1 MWNKLSESFL
11 GKYRDADF
19 ILRQKSR
26 TVLAISLAILF
37 MILVLIAANAARN
50 NASIGVIAPL
60 AAGVIIMIAAIFI
73 LRSGYFEIAA
83 HAVLCVC
90 LASVW
95 LTLFFDNNRDAIVVL
110 NTIMYIP
117 CLLVLTPIVISRRKS
132 AILVYCVANLAISFA
147 FTLYAARRFGLSPY
161 IVTDYLVDVTVVTI
175 SVSIVTYQ
183 IFKIN
188 RRALLQAQEEIEK
201 NIELNLS
208 LETKVLNR
216 TEELRVANEKLK
228 EMDRIKSNFFA
239 NISHEIRTPLTLILA
254 PIESALQGD
263 SSAPLNRDLL
273 RTMERNAARLLKLV
287 NNLLDISKI
296 EAGRVTMTVAEQDI
310 VGFIQSYIDSIHLP
324 SASRSITLH
333 AGSPGPVNLY
343 FDAEKMDKVFMNL
356 FSNALKFTGPG
367 GSIAIRVHDD
377 GSACRVDF
385 EDSGVGIPGDKIG
398 IIFDR
403 FSQAD
408 VGATRSHDGTGIG
421 LSLVKEF
428 IEMHGGS
435 IAVESRYIGEHPE
448 VHGTV
453 FTLTLP
459 KGTGHL
465 AGLPWVQYAGSGG
478 DTEVEFRKQHRTAEI
493 RSMVS
498 DDDARWLSEGAAAG
512 PPHSGVTVLIVEDNP
527 DMRKFLTSLLERRY
541 VVRCASN
548 GLEGLAMAREI
559 LPSLIITD
567 VMMPIMSGYEMTAKI
582 REDDMLRS
590 TPVIML
596 TARTEI
602 TEEHEGRECG
612 ADDFLI
618 KPFSLKELM
627 ERIEALLAARGR

>member
-1 MWNKLSESFL
+1 MWNKLSNSFL
-11 GKYRDADF
+11 GRYRNSDF
-19 ILRQKSR
+19 ILKQKSK
-26 TVLAISLAILF
+26 TVLAIGLALLF
-37 MILVLIAANAARN
+37 MFLLVITSNVARGN
-50 NASIGVIAPL
+50 TSIGVMSPL
-60 AAGVIIMIAAIFI
+60 VAGASIMIAAILL
-73 LRSGYFEIAA
+73 LRAGFFHTAA
-83 HAVLCVC
+83 HTVLCVC

-95 LTLFFDNNRDAIVVL
+95 LTLFFDSNRDAIVVL

-117 CLLVLTPIVISRRKS
+117 CLLVLTPIVISRHKS
-132 AILVYCVANLAISFA
+132 VILVYCVVNLAVSFV
-147 FTLYAARRFGLSPY
+147 FTFYAARHFELSQY

-201 NIELNLS
+201 NIELNQS
-208 LETKVLNR
+208 LETKVLER

-254 PIESALQGD
+254 PIESALQGEHD
-263 SSAPLNRDLL
+263 APLNRDLL

-296 EAGRVTMTVAEQDI
+296 EAGRVTMTVSEQDI
-310 VGFIQSYIDSIHLP
+310 VGFIQTYIDSIHLP
-324 SASRSITLH
+324 SASRTITLKADS
-333 AGSPGPVNLY
+333 AGPINLY

-367 GSIAIRVHDD
+367 GAIVIRVQDN
-377 GSACRVDF
+377 GPSCRVEF

-408 VGATRSHDGTGIG
+408 VGATRTHDGTGIG
-421 LSLVKEF
+421 LSLAKEF

-435 IAVESRYIGEHPE
+435 ITVESRYIGDHHES
-448 VHGTV
+448 HGSV

-459 KGTGHL
+459 KGTGHFV
-465 AGLPWVQYAGSGG
+465 GLPWVQYADPG
-478 DTEVEFRKQHRTAEI
+478 TTAEVELRRHRAAEI
-493 RSMVS
+493 RSMVG
-498 DDDARWLSEGAAAG
+498 DDDLQRTTDPLTDTPNAG
-512 PPHSGVTVLIVEDNP
+512 VSILIVEDNQ

-541 VVRCASN
+541 AVRCAAN
-548 GLEGLAMAREI
+548 GQEGLAMAREM

-567 VMMPIMSGYEMTAKI
+567 VMMPVMSGYEMTMKI

-590 TPVIML
+590 IPVIML

-602 TEEHEGRECG
+602 TEENEGRDSG
-612 ADDFLI
+612 ADDFLV

-627 ERIEALLAARGR
+627 ERIETLLARRGR

>member
-11 GKYRDADF
+11 KTYRDSDF
-19 ILRQKSR
+19 IVRQKSK
-26 TVLAISLAILF
+26 TILAINIAIIF
-37 MILVLIAANAARN
+37 MILILLATNVARD
-50 NASIGVIAPL
+50 NASFEVIAPL
-60 AAGVIIMIAAIFI
+60 AAAVLAMIVAIFL
-73 LRSGYFEIAA
+73 LRAGYFNTAA
-83 HAVLCVC
+83 HTALCTCLFAVWC
-90 LASVW
+90 A
-95 LTLFFDNNRDAIVVL
+95 LFFDSNRDAIVVL
-110 NTIMYIP
+110 DTIMYIP
-117 CLLVLTPIVISRRKS
+117 CLLVLTPIVVTRHKS
-132 AILVYCVANLAISFA
+132 VIIVYCAANLAVAYAFSF
-147 FTLYAARRFGLSPY
+147 YAARRYGLSQF
-161 IVTDYLVDVTVVTI
+161 IVTDYLIDISIVTV

-201 NIELNLS
+201 NIELNQS
-208 LETKVLNR
+208 LETKVQKR

-263 SSAPLNRDLL
+263 SGAPVNRDLL

-310 VGFIQSYIDSIHLP
+310 IGFIQTYIDSIHLP
-324 SASRSITLH
+324 SASRSISLLSD
-333 AGSPGPVNLY
+333 ASGPINLY

-367 GSIAIRVHDD
+367 GSIVIRVHDD
-377 GSACRVDF
+377 GPACRIEF

-403 FSQAD
+403 FSQANA
-408 VGATRSHDGTGIG
+408 GSTRSHEGTGIG

-428 IEMHGGS
+428 VEMHGGS
-435 IAVESRYIGEHPE
+435 IAVDSRYIGDHPE

-453 FTLTLP
+453 FTLSLP

-465 AGLPWVQYAGSGG
+465 TGLPWVQYAGAGEV
-478 DTEVEFRKQHRTAEI
+478 TEVELRRHRAAEI
-493 RSMVS
+493 RSMVGN
-498 DDDARWLSEGAAAG
+498 DDEQLPPDAAAG
-512 PPHSGVTVLIVEDNP
+512 SRPAGSSVLIVEDNP

-541 VVRCASN
+541 AVRCAAN
-548 GLEGLAMAREI
+548 GLEGLAMAREL

-567 VMMPIMSGYEMTAKI
+567 VMMPVMSGYEMTAKI

-590 TPVIML
+590 IPVIML

-602 TEEHEGRECG
+602 TEENEGRDSG

-618 KPFSLKELM
+618 KPFSLKDLM
-627 ERIEALLAARGR
+627 ERIETLLARRGR